1 MQSGEQPMSNVY
13 AISEIVGTSDKS
25 IEDAIDQA
33 IAVAGQTIRNLDWFE
48 VSGLRGHLKDGRV
61 AHYQVSV
68 KLGFRYE
75 SKAG

>member
-1 MQSGEQPMSNVY
+1 MSNVY

-48 VSGLRGHLKDGRV
+48 VSNLRGHLKDGRV
-61 AHYQVSV
+61 AHYQVSL

-75 SKAG
+75 AKGS